1 MQLDLK
7 ARAEFLGVLVVVVVV
22 VVQGG
27 AVAAGVVVVLGVVA
41 NLVVR
46 VRIHA

>member
-1 MQLDLK
+1 M
-7 ARAEFLGVLVVVVVV
+7 VVVVV

-41 NLVVR
+41 NLVIR
-46 VRIHA
+46 VRIHASTHSISNLRAK